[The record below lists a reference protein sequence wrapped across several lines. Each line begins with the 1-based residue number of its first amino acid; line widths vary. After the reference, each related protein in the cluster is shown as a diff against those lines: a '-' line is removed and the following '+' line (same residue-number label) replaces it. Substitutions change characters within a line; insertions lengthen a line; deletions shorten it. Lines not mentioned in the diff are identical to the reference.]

1 MAIFA
6 GMAEKSY
13 AHRDLLDK
21 LGVKDGMRI
30 LLVGDVPKDL
40 RSRLAERS
48 AIELLEKLDDDPV
61 NLVLF
66 APADGSRVKAE
77 LADCRSRIAADGAVW
92 VLTPKRGQPGYLR
105 QEALIPQGKAVGLVD
120 NKICSVDDTTSG
132 MRFVIPIPWRDHGA
146 GRGE

>member
-1 MAIFA
+1 
-6 GMAEKSY
+6 MAEKSY

-30 LLVGDVPKDL
+30 LLAGDVPESL
-40 RSRLAERS
+40 RSRLAGRS
-48 AIELLEKLDDDPV
+48 GVELVEETDDDPV

-66 APADGSRVKAE
+66 AAADGSRVKAG
-77 LADCRSRIAADGAVW
+77 LAEHRARIAPDGAVW

-105 QEALIPQGKAVGLVD
+105 QEALIPLGKAVGLVD
-120 NKICSVDDTTSG
+120 NKICSVDETTSAI
-132 MRFVIPIPWRDHGA
+132 RFVIPVGWRERGS

>member
-1 MAIFA
+1 
-6 GMAEKSY
+6 MAEKSY

-21 LGVKDGMRI
+21 LGVKDGMRV
-30 LLVGDVPKDL
+30 LLVGEVPKDL

-48 AIELLEKLDDDPV
+48 AVDLVEKADDDPV

-66 APADGSRVKAE
+66 APGDGSRVKPDLAE
-77 LADCRSRIAADGAVW
+77 HRARITTDGAIW
-92 VLTPKRGQPGYLR
+92 VLTPKRGQPGYVR

-120 NKICSVDDTTSG
+120 NKICSVDETTSAI
-132 MRFVIPIPWRDHGA
+132 RFVIPVAWREHGS

>member
-1 MAIFA
+1 
-6 GMAEKSY
+6 MAEKSY
-13 AHRDLLDK
+13 ADRDLLDK

-30 LLVGDVPKDL
+30 LLAGLVPQDF
-40 RSRLAERS
+40 RARLAERP
-48 AIELLEKLDDDPV
+48 AVELLDKPDEDPV

-66 APADGSRVKAE
+66 APADGSRVKAD
-77 LADCRSRIAADGAVW
+77 LADHRSRITADGAIW

-120 NKICSVDDTTSG
+120 NKICSVDETTSG
-132 MRFVIPIPWRDHGA
+132 MRFVIPVAWRDHES

>member
-1 MAIFA
+1 
-6 GMAEKSY
+6 MAEKSY

-21 LGVKDGMRI
+21 LGVRDGMRV
-30 LLVGDVPKDL
+30 LLAGLVHEDL
-40 RSRLAERS
+40 RSRLAGR
-48 AIELLEKLDDDPV
+48 AAVELLEEPDDDPV

-66 APADGSRVKAE
+66 TPADGSRVKAE
-77 LADCRSRIAADGAVW
+77 LAAHRSRITADGAIW

-120 NKICSVDDTTSG
+120 NKICSVDETTSG
-132 MRFVIPIPWRDHGA
+132 MRFVIPVAWRDHES

>member
-1 MAIFA
+1 
-6 GMAEKSY
+6 MAEKSY
-13 AHRDLLDK
+13 ADRDLLDK

-30 LLVGDVPKDL
+30 LLAGLVPQDF
-40 RSRLAERS
+40 RARLAERS
-48 AIELLEKLDDDPV
+48 AVELLDKPDEDPV

-66 APADGSRVKAE
+66 APADGSRVKAD
-77 LADCRSRIAADGAVW
+77 LADHRSRITADGAIW

-120 NKICSVDDTTSG
+120 NKICSVDETTSG
-132 MRFVIPIPWRDHGA
+132 MRFVIPVAWRDHES